1 MSPEAEDLRLGVAR
15 AARVLSALGLV
26 TAYGHVSARAG
37 TAMLITPAADLATVG
52 GATVIEVPLTAT
64 ALPPGAPA
72 EAWAHLAVY
81 RVRGDAGAIARAQPP
96 GAFAAAAVTP
106 ALPVLHGQAAWLGA
120 SVPVHDS
127 ALLLRSAELAGRASS
142 RLREGEALLLRGNGA
157 LTLGAITRDRGG
169 PHVAAVRRL
178 RRLPGR
184 PVGRAGA
191 AAVRRGD
198 RVVAGGPERAAAAAV
213 GAPEP
218 PRRGRLRPRPSK

>member
-1 MSPEAEDLRLGVAR
+1 VSPEAEDLRPEVAR

-81 RVRGDAGAIARAQPP
+81 RARGDAGAIARAQPP

-127 ALLLRSAELAGRASS
+127 ALLLRSAHLAGQASS
-142 RLREGEALLLRGNGA
+142 RLGEGEALLLRGNGA
-157 LTLGAITRDRGG
+157 LTLGVTPGIAVARMWLLSAACDAFLAARPAG
-169 PHVAAVRRL
+169 PVQPLSAAEIASWRAVQNELLPRLWEHLSRRT
-178 RRLPGR
+178 GE
-184 PVGRAGA
+184 
-191 AAVRRGD
+191 D
-198 RVVAGGPERAAAAAV
+198 
-213 GAPEP
+213 
-218 PRRGRLRPRPSK
+218 